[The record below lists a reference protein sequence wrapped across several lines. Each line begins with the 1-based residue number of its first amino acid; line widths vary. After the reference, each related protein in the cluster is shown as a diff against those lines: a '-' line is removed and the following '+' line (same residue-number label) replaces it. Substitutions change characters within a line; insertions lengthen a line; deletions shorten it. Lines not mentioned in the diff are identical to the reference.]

1 MKILLDTHILL
12 WHLTDNP
19 KLSHTNSQLIEDP
32 QHQKFFS
39 MASLW
44 EIAIKSSLGKLQIQQ
59 PIDMIVPLEVI
70 ILEIRLHHVKLIQEL
85 PFHHRDPFDRLLIA
99 QAISEPLV
107 IMTDD
112 EWFGNYEVELIR

>member
-19 KLSHTNSQLIEDP
+19 KLNQNHSRLIEDP

-44 EIAIKSSLGKLQIQQ
+44 EIAIKSSLGKLQIQC
-59 PIDMIVPLEVI
+59 PLELIVPREII
-70 ILEIRLHHVKLIQEL
+70 ILEIKLHHVKLIQTL

-99 QAISEPLV
+99 QAISEQLM

-112 EWFGNYEVELIR
+112 EWFRNYEVELIR

>member
-19 KLSHTNSQLIEDP
+19 KPSHTNTQLIEDP

-39 MASLW
+39 IASLW
-44 EIAIKSSLGKLQIQQ
+44 EIAIKSSPGKLQIQQ
-59 PIDMIVPLEVI
+59 SIGLIVPQEVI
-70 ILEIRLHHVKLIQEL
+70 ILDIRLHHVKQVQEL
-85 PFHHRDPFDRLLIA
+85 PFHHRDPFDRLLIT
-99 QAISEPLV
+99 QAIFEPLV

-112 EWFGNYEVELIR
+112 EWFGNYQIELIR

>member
-19 KLSHTNSQLIEDP
+19 KLSQNHSQLIEDL

-44 EIAIKSSLGKLQIQQ
+44 EIAIKSSLGKLHLQY
-59 PIDMIVPLEVI
+59 PIELIVPQEII
-70 ILEIRLHHVKLIQEL
+70 ILDIGIYHIKVVQEL
-85 PFHHRDPFDRLLIA
+85 PFYHRDPFDRLLIA
-99 QAISEPLV
+99 QAISEQLI
-107 IMTDD
+107 IMTND
-112 EWFGNYEVELIR
+112 EWFGNYGIELIR

>member
-19 KLSHTNSQLIEDP
+19 NLSQANSQLIEDP

-59 PIDMIVPLEVI
+59 SIEMIVPQEVI
-70 ILEIRLHHVKLIQEL
+70 PNPLSNKPYDIIIMEIHSVKITTCLE
-85 PFHHRDPFDRLLIA
+85 
-99 QAISEPLV
+99 
-107 IMTDD
+107 
-112 EWFGNYEVELIR
+112 N